1 MSDNAVVCFNRLW
14 KGGVLSPR
22 RLSIDV
28 TRATGGGGPQ
38 ILHAPTSGSDLNIYV
53 DCQYCAENPNHSF
66 IAVAYFP
73 DVGFSSPCKGYFPP
87 A

>member
-38 ILHAPTSGSDLNIYV
+38 HITRGSDLNIYV
-53 DCQYCAENPNHSF
+53 DCQYCAGNTPI
-66 IAVAYFP
+66 IASCGFFP
-73 DVGFSSPCKGYFPP
+73 RCVGFSFPNEEN
-87 A
+87 